1 MSAQLSR
8 FGPYELVSRLGAG
21 GMAETFLAVR
31 RGPGAFEQK
40 VCVKRILPAFEQDQ
54 DFVRQF
60 LEEARV
66 SAQLRHANIV
76 QVLDFGVVD
85 GSHYLA
91 LELVEGMDLHKLL
104 RSLADRGETMTS
116 GLVVYLATELANAL
130 EYAHGGGGQSTS
142 PVVHRDISPSNVLVS
157 RAGEVKLTDFGIAK
171 AAQGPGPVPTT
182 GVVKGKVPYMA
193 PEYAMSGKADPRSDL
208 FALGVLLF
216 EALTGRRPFVG
227 QTDLDTL
234 QRILEGRRPRLID
247 LCPNAP
253 SGLIEAIESLRSRS
267 APVVA
272 RRNGW
277 LAPVLAIGVSGA
289 LGLGIAVP
297 VSSGRDGATSA
308 PRGVS
313 IDVRGAS
320 PSVGARVRVASEGP
334 PGVGARSLARR
345 RESVIASVP
354 SGGALGGRDTGIA
367 PDGAPCR
374 RTRSP
379 RMRRAVGG
387 GATSTSPSSR
397 SAALAYRASTLG
409 SSSRSIASTSPLGA
423 LGHRSISRGRL
434 PSRMRCSVSRSV

>member
-1 MSAQLSR
+1 
-8 FGPYELVSRLGAG
+8 
-21 GMAETFLAVR
+21 MAETFLAVR

-104 RSLADRGETMTS
+104 RSLGDRGETMTS

-171 AAQGPGPVPTT
+171 AAHGPGPIPTT

-193 PEYAMSGKADPRSDL
+193 PEYALSGKSDPRSDL

-216 EALTGRRPFVG
+216 EALAGRR
-227 QTDLDTL
+227 
-234 QRILEGRRPRLID
+234 
-247 LCPNAP
+247 
-253 SGLIEAIESLRSRS
+253 
-267 APVVA
+267 
-272 RRNGW
+272 
-277 LAPVLAIGVSGA
+277 
-289 LGLGIAVP
+289 
-297 VSSGRDGATSA
+297 
-308 PRGVS
+308 
-313 IDVRGAS
+313 
-320 PSVGARVRVASEGP
+320 
-334 PGVGARSLARR
+334 
-345 RESVIASVP
+345 
-354 SGGALGGRDTGIA
+354 
-367 PDGAPCR
+367 
-374 RTRSP
+374 
-379 RMRRAVGG
+379 
-387 GATSTSPSSR
+387 
-397 SAALAYRASTLG
+397 
-409 SSSRSIASTSPLGA
+409 
-423 LGHRSISRGRL
+423 